1 MTNSEPAN
9 AKERALA
16 ILREQL
22 TQNPDQPD
30 SQANVQ
36 KLAGDIL
43 EEILGREWDHQFDED
58 RSAIIRS
65 VREVVELA
73 VDDHLL
79 REKLVMKIHR
89 LVVENFGPF
98 LGKHEIDLDV
108 SPTAPVVVIHGENMR
123 GKTTLQNAIR
133 WCLYGQAF
141 GRKGIPNRAMD
152 LYPTTPLMVVSIS
165 CQRRWYSLMKVM
177 TSS

>member
-43 EEILGREWDHQFDED
+43 EEILGREWDHQF
-58 RSAIIRS
+58 
-65 VREVVELA
+65 
-73 VDDHLL
+73 
-79 REKLVMKIHR
+79 
-89 LVVENFGPF
+89 
-98 LGKHEIDLDV
+98 
-108 SPTAPVVVIHGENMR
+108 
-123 GKTTLQNAIR
+123 
-133 WCLYGQAF
+133 
-141 GRKGIPNRAMD
+141 
-152 LYPTTPLMVVSIS
+152 
-165 CQRRWYSLMKVM
+165 
-177 TSS
+177 